1 MLFAQLPGLKNKD
14 VIFEHLMKLKTK
26 KMSKAEFNEKL
37 NEDIQGKKKS
47 SFFNVNRYLSYND
60 KLH

>member
-1 MLFAQLPGLKNKD
+1 MLFAQLPDLKNKD

>member
-14 VIFEHLMKLKTK
+14 VILEHLMKLKTK

>member
-1 MLFAQLPGLKNKD
+1 MLFTQLPGLKNKD

-37 NEDIQGKKKS
+37 NEDIQGKKKIIL
-47 SFFNVNRYLSYND
+47 F
-60 KLH
+60 